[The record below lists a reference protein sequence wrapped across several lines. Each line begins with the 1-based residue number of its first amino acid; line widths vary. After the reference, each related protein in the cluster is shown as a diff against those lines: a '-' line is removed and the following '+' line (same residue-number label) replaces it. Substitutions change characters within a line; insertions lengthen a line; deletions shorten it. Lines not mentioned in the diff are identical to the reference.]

1 MFGYQVLRISLD
13 GAVEVVAEP
22 DDNPGGLGFM
32 PDGTPLVALR
42 FKRQLAKLDLPF
54 GTGRRDLTLHADL
67 NLIPSHSL
75 NDMVMDD
82 TGRAYVGLMTASV
95 FDASAS
101 GSDLIYVVDPDGSAR
116 VAARNVVS
124 PNGMA
129 ISPDRRTLVVAA
141 THQHRLT
148 AMTIEHDG
156 TLADPRSFADI
167 GSMTPDGICID
178 AEGAVWFGGLDAGC
192 FYRVAPG
199 GAVLDTV
206 SVDDRW
212 AIACVLGGADRRTLF
227 MTTARATRPVGRST
241 SVGRIEFA
249 TVEVPG
255 AGWP

>member
-42 FKRQLAKLDLPF
+42 FKRQPARLDLPF
-54 GTGRRDLTLHADL
+54 GAGRRDLSLHADL

-75 NDMVMDD
+75 NDMVIDD
-82 TGRAYVGLMTASV
+82 TGRAYVGLMTTSV

-124 PNGMA
+124 PNGLA

-148 AMTIEHDG
+148 AMTIQPAV
-156 TLADPRSFADI
+156 TLSDSRPFTDI

-178 AEGAVWFGGLDAGC
+178 AEGAAWCGGLDSG
-192 FYRVAPG
+192 V
-199 GAVLDTV
+199 V
-206 SVDDRW
+206 SR
-212 AIACVLGGADRRTLF
+212 AASRRSSLG
-227 MTTARATRPVGRST
+227 TA
-241 SVGRIEFA
+241 
-249 TVEVPG
+249 
-255 AGWP
+255 